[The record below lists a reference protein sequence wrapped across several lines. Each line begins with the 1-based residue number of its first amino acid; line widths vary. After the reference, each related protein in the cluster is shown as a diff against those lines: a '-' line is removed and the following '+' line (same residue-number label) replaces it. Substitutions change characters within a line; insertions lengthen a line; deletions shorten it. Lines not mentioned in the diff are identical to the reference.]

1 MTHSLNPSEVARLR
15 EQIALQ
21 EEAARLALYGYAEV
35 SRHERIT
42 ARLEQET
49 ERILRLIEAGRQDE
63 ALDLLNKENWGVV
76 DMEAGR
82 RGYAE
87 L

>member
-1 MTHSLNPSEVARLR
+1 MTHFQNRSEVARLR
-15 EQIALQ
+15 EQIALE
-21 EEAARLALYGYAEV
+21 EEAARLALSGFAEV

-63 ALDLLNKENWGVV
+63 ALNLLNMENWGVV

-82 RGYAE
+82 RGHAE
-87 L
+87 R